1 MDKTAERREMRVRRR
16 ENKAG
21 ECEETFVS
29 FNIPAGSSSRTKVL
43 NFTALPRS

>member
-1 MDKTAERREMRVRRR
+1 MDKTAERREMRVRR
-16 ENKAG
+16 ESEAG